1 MVVRGQHH
9 KFVRKRVGASMKR
22 LDMDAS
28 AGFSCL
34 NPTEISVIIDSASS
48 VGVQSM
54 VTLEGTG
61 LTSAV
66 LHQGK
71 CLATLTQHAT
81 VVANATRLTGDR
93 LLPLRTGSCV
103 HLTAFGII
111 GYALWS
117 SSTLREAL
125 AVTAQ
130 YKLLLNMKC
139 GPTLAIEGSE
149 AILYFSEPVGLSAE
163 ERGLCVEFE
172 VAKVLTFLRDL
183 QIAGFRA
190 SSIRLPSTS
199 AEFQS
204 RASTLLGCETVRQ
217 GNVAQVRFDAAW
229 LDSSLSQA
237 NPRTHRACL
246 EACDQLMEARGT
258 DVDLAT
264 SVRAMLTNAAGI
276 IPTLPEVASS
286 LCMSARTLRRRLD
299 LMDTSYSQLLDDV
312 RKKLALHYVSSTSL
326 TTEVIAEKLGY
337 SDAANFSHAFK
348 RWTGQAPRQY
358 RTKECGGDMPCEMV
372 VSSER
377 LQKHIEFHEA
387 VAA

>member
-1 MVVRGQHH
+1 
-9 KFVRKRVGASMKR
+9 MKR
-22 LDMDAS
+22 LYMDAS

-48 VGVQSM
+48 LGVQS
-54 VTLEGTG
+54 VVALEGTG
-61 LTSAV
+61 LTTAS
-66 LHQGK
+66 LQQGK
-71 CLATLTQHAT
+71 CLATLNQHAT
-81 VVANATRLTGDR
+81 VVSNATRATGDR
-93 LLPLRTGSCV
+93 LMPLRAGSRV

-130 YKLLLNMKC
+130 YKQLLNMKC
-139 GPTLAIEGSE
+139 GPTLSIEGGE
-149 AILYFSEPVGLSAE
+149 AILYFSEPVGLSTE

-172 VAKVLTFLRDL
+172 VAKVMTFLRDL
-183 QIAGFRA
+183 QIPGFRA
-190 SSIRLPSTS
+190 SSMRLLSAS
-199 AEFQS
+199 AELHS
-204 RASTLLGCETVRQ
+204 GAGTLLGCDTVHH
-217 GNVAQVRFDAAW
+217 GNVAQIRFDAAW

-237 NPRTHRACL
+237 SPRTHRACI
-246 EACDQLMEARGT
+246 EACDQLMEARGI

-264 SVRAMLTNAAGI
+264 SVRAMLTNAPGI

-286 LCMSARTLRRRLD
+286 LCMSTRTLRRRLD
-299 LMDTSYSQLLDDV
+299 LMDTSYSQLLDEV
-312 RKKLALHYVSSTSL
+312 RKRLALHYVSSTSL

-337 SDAANFSHAFK
+337 SEAANFSHAFK

-358 RTKECGGDMPCEMV
+358 RTKECGGDVAYEMV
-372 VSSER
+372 VGNQR
-377 LQKHIEFHEA
+377 LQERTGFHEA

>member
-1 MVVRGQHH
+1 
-9 KFVRKRVGASMKR
+9 MKR

-48 VGVQSM
+48 LGVRSM

-71 CLATLTQHAT
+71 CLTTLTQHAT
-81 VVANATRLTGDR
+81 VVANATRFTGDR
-93 LLPLRTGSCV
+93 LMPLRTGSRV

-139 GPTLAIEGSE
+139 GPTLSIEGSE
-149 AILYFSEPVGLSAE
+149 AILYFSEPVGLSTE
-163 ERGLCVEFE
+163 ESGLCVEFE

-183 QIAGFRA
+183 QIAGFRT
-190 SSIRLPSTS
+190 SSICLPSTS

-204 RASTLLGCETVRQ
+204 RASALLSCESVRQ
-217 GNVAQVRFDAAW
+217 GSVAQIRFDAAW
-229 LDSSLSQA
+229 LDSLLSQA

-258 DVDLAT
+258 DVDLAA
-264 SVRAMLTNAAGI
+264 SVRAMLMNAAGI

-312 RKKLALHYVSSTSL
+312 RKKLALHYVSSTSH
-326 TTEVIAEKLGY
+326 TTEIIAEKLGY

-358 RTKECGGDMPCEMV
+358 RAKECGGDMPCEMT
-372 VSSER
+372 VSSQQ
-377 LQKHIEFHEA
+377 LQKHSGFHEA
-387 VAA
+387 MAA